1 MNNDEYITTKI
12 IMAITTLGRTK
23 LYEMIKNG
31 EFPKEDRQTGKEK
44 YWKASSVYNWMQQKA
59 KERNQ

>member
-1 MNNDEYITTKI
+1 MNNNEYITTKI

-31 EFPKEDRQTGKEK
+31 EFPKEDRQKGKER
-44 YWKASSVYNWMQQKA
+44 YWRTSSVMKWMQKKA

>member
-23 LYEMIKNG
+23 LYEMIKKE
-31 EFPKEDRQTGKEK
+31 EFPKEDKQTGKEK
-44 YWKASSVYNWMQQKA
+44 YWKAESVYNWMQQKA
-59 KERNQ
+59 AERNQ

>member
-1 MNNDEYITTKI
+1 
-12 IMAITTLGRTK
+12 MAITTLGRTK
-23 LYEMIKNG
+23 LYEMIKKG
-31 EFPKEDRQTGKEK
+31 EFPKEDKQTGKEK